1 MVNLSQVVS
10 GLHYS
15 SLLLVA
21 QSLPM
26 DEVVGIAGDDECD
39 FSVKD
44 QQNTKTTRK
53 SQLGGNSKL
62 DF

>member
-1 MVNLSQVVS
+1 
-10 GLHYS
+10 
-15 SLLLVA
+15 
-21 QSLPM
+21 M